1 MVIDIIVLSVKYPII
16 KKSSINVR
24 KIDVVE
30 SAIPLIQQL
39 G

>member
-1 MVIDIIVLSVKYPII
+1 VKYPII
-16 KKSSINVR
+16 KGASINVR

-30 SAIPLIQQL
+30 SAILLIQQL